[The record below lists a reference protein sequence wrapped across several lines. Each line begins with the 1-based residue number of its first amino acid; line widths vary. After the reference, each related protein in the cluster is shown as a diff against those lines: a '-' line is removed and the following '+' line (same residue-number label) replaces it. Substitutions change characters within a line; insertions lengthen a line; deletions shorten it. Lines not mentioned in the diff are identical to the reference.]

1 MEWGERGKVFMST
14 QKNTNRLSS
23 HGRMRKLIKSNYSQV
38 DTREKGERTKL
49 VFGGHTN

>member
-1 MEWGERGKVFMST
+1 MGGERKSFYVYT
-14 QKNTNRLSS
+14 KNTNRLSS

-38 DTREKGERTKL
+38 DMREKGERTKL